1 MSLWCFKHILS
12 KVHSVFCCLKY
23 HQFPRFVQ
31 TFSHKNKYAKAKTW
45 CCVCKITICYIRVNT
60 YMHIEMNGIPE
71 SPRWDTP
78 PSVVLYA
85 GIRLFLSHG
94 LAQISSTCKNASDT
108 VNKIPHRFLKDSKTE
123 TAFVGY
129 SCKSGMNREWM
140 APKNRRKFIPY
151 LKLMTIF
158 PLTCTTE
165 TILEGEKMF

>member
-1 MSLWCFKHILS
+1 MVFQTYPFQGAFSVLLS
-12 KVHSVFCCLKY
+12 QIPPISPVC
-23 HQFPRFVQ
+23 
-31 TFSHKNKYAKAKTW
+31 TDKYAKAKTC
-45 CCVCKITICYIRVNT
+45 CCVCKITICYIRVYT

-78 PSVVLYA
+78 PPVVLYA
-85 GIRLFLSHG
+85 GIRLFLSHD
-94 LAQISSTCKNASDT
+94 LAQSSIYHLSTCKNASDT

-123 TAFVGY
+123 TVFVGY

-151 LKLMTIF
+151 LKLTTIF

-165 TILEGEKMF
+165 TILEGKKMF

>member
-23 HQFPRFVQ
+23 HQFPWLVQ
-31 TFSHKNKYAKAKTW
+31 TFSHKNKYAKAKTC

-60 YMHIEMNGIPE
+60 YMYIEMNGIPE

-123 TAFVGY
+123 TALATVANQVWTENG
-129 SCKSGMNREWM
+129 WL
-140 APKNRRKFIPY
+140 
-151 LKLMTIF
+151 LKI
-158 PLTCTTE
+158 
-165 TILEGEKMF
+165 EGNSFLIWS